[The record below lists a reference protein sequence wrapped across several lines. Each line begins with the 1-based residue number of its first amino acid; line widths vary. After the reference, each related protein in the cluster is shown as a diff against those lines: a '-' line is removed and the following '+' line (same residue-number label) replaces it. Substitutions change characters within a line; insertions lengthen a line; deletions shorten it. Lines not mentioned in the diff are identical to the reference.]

1 MELTRRHT
9 GIRVS
14 PGRRAFV
21 IINTIVLLLVSAIML
36 YPAIYVIAASFS
48 EETAIL
54 RGDVFLIPV
63 RAHVKAYQ
71 KVFVYPMLWQ
81 SYRNTLIYTFL
92 GTAINLVLTVFG
104 AWALSQKKMVGRR
117 FLTLT
122 VFGAWA
128 LSQRKMVGR
137 RFLTLMC
144 TFTMFFGG
152 GMIPTFLVVKELG
165 LLNTIWGILLPSAVS
180 TYNMIL
186 MRTFFR
192 QIPQSLVEAAE
203 LDGCRDFGVLFKIVL
218 PLSLASLMTI
228 GMFYAVG
235 HWNSYFP
242 AVMYLTTNKSLNPL
256 QIILRQ
262 VVLLNEIV
270 ENASSTENVMAEG
283 IKYATIVVA
292 MLPMLCVYPFV
303 QRYFVKGVM
312 VGSVKE

>member
-117 FLTLT
+117 FLTL
-122 VFGAWA
+122 
-128 LSQRKMVGR
+128 
-137 RFLTLMC
+137 MC

-152 GMIPTFLVVKELG
+152 GMIPTFLVVKGLG
-165 LLNTIWGILLPSAVS
+165 LLNTIWAILLPSAVS

-192 QIPQSLVEAAE
+192 QIPESLVEAAE
-203 LDGCRDFGVLFKIVL
+203 LDGCRDFGVLFRIVL

-242 AVMYLTTNKSLNPL
+242 AVMYLTTNKELNPL

-292 MLPMLCVYPFV
+292 MLPMLCIYPFV
-303 QRYFVKGVM
+303 QRYFVNGVM

>member
-1 MELTRRHT
+1 MELTRRQNS
-9 GIRVS
+9 IRVA
-14 PGRRAFV
+14 PGRRAFL
-21 IINTIVLLLVSAIML
+21 IINTIVLLLISAIML
-36 YPAIYVIAASFS
+36 YPALYVIAASFS

-54 RGDVFLIPV
+54 RGDVFLYPV
-63 RAHVKAYQ
+63 QAHLKAYQ
-71 KVFVYPMLWQ
+71 KVFVYPMLWK
-81 SYRNTLIYTFL
+81 SYSNTLLYTVL
-92 GTAINLVLTVFG
+92 GTAINLILTVFG
-104 AWALSQKKMVGRR
+104 AWALSQK
-117 FLTLT
+117 
-122 VFGAWA
+122 
-128 LSQRKMVGR
+128 KMVGR

-152 GMIPTFLVVKELG
+152 GMIPTFLVVKGLG

-192 QIPQSLVEAAE
+192 QIPESLVEAAE
-203 LDGCRDFGVLFKIVL
+203 LDGCKDFGVLFRIVL

-242 AVMYLTTNKSLNPL
+242 AVMYLTTNKELNPL

-292 MLPMLCVYPFV
+292 MLPMLCIYPFV

-312 VGSVKE
+312 IGSVKE

>member
-117 FLTLT
+117 FLTL
-122 VFGAWA
+122 
-128 LSQRKMVGR
+128 
-137 RFLTLMC
+137 MC

-152 GMIPTFLVVKELG
+152 GMIPTFLVVKGLG
-165 LLNTIWGILLPSAVS
+165 LLNTIWAILLPSAVS

-192 QIPQSLVEAAE
+192 QIPESLVEAAE
-203 LDGCRDFGVLFKIVL
+203 LDGCRDFGILFRIVL

-242 AVMYLTTNKSLNPL
+242 AVMYLTTNRELNPL

-292 MLPMLCVYPFV
+292 MLPMLCIYPFV

>member
-1 MELTRRHT
+1 MEITRRHT
-9 GIRVS
+9 GIRIS
-14 PGRRAFV
+14 PSRRAFL
-21 IINTIVLLLVSAIML
+21 IINTIVLILISAVML

-54 RGDVFLIPV
+54 KGDVFLYPV
-63 RAHVKAYQ
+63 RVHVKAYQ
-71 KVFVYPMLWQ
+71 KVFQYPMLWE
-81 SYRNTLIYTFL
+81 SYRNTLVYTTL
-92 GTAINLVLTVFG
+92 GTAIN
-104 AWALSQKKMVGRR
+104 
-117 FLTLT
+117 LTLT

-192 QIPQSLVEAAE
+192 QIPESLVEAAE
-203 LDGCRDFGVLFKIVL
+203 LDGCKDFGVLFRIVL

>member
-9 GIRVS
+9 GIRIS

-21 IINTIVLLLVSAIML
+21 IINTIVLLLISAIML

-117 FLTLT
+117 FLTL
-122 VFGAWA
+122 
-128 LSQRKMVGR
+128 
-137 RFLTLMC
+137 MC

-152 GMIPTFLVVKELG
+152 GMIPTFLVVKGLG
-165 LLNTIWGILLPSAVS
+165 LLNTIWAILLPSAVS

-192 QIPQSLVEAAE
+192 QIPESLVEAAE
-203 LDGCRDFGVLFKIVL
+203 LDGCRDFGVLFRIVL

-242 AVMYLTTNKSLNPL
+242 AVMYLTTNKELNPL

-292 MLPMLCVYPFV
+292 MLPMLCIYPFV

>member
-1 MELTRRHT
+1 MELTRRHS
-9 GIRVS
+9 GIRVA
-14 PGRRAFV
+14 PGRKAFV
-21 IINTIVLLLVSAIML
+21 IINTVVLLLISAIML

-54 RGDVFLIPV
+54 RGDVFLFPV
-63 RAHVKAYQ
+63 RAHLKAYQ
-71 KVFVYPMLWQ
+71 KVFVYPMLWK
-81 SYRNTLIYTFL
+81 SYSNTLLYTVL
-92 GTAINLVLTVFG
+92 GTAINLILTVFG

-117 FLTLT
+117 F
-122 VFGAWA
+122 F
-128 LSQRKMVGR
+128 
-137 RFLTLMC
+137 TLMC

-152 GMIPTFLVVKELG
+152 GMIPTFLVVKGLG
-165 LLNTIWGILLPSAVS
+165 LLNTIWGILLPGAVS

-192 QIPQSLVEAAE
+192 QIPESLVEAAE
-203 LDGCRDFGVLFKIVL
+203 LDGCKDFGVLFRIVL

-242 AVMYLTTNKSLNPL
+242 AVMYLTTNKELNPL

-292 MLPMLCVYPFV
+292 MLPMLCIYPFV

-312 VGSVKE
+312 IGSVKE

>member
-1 MELTRRHT
+1 MEITRRHT
-9 GIRVS
+9 GIRIS
-14 PGRRAFV
+14 PSRRAFL
-21 IINTIVLLLVSAIML
+21 IINTIVLILISAVML

-54 RGDVFLIPV
+54 KGDVFLYPV
-63 RAHVKAYQ
+63 RVHVKAYQ
-71 KVFVYPMLWQ
+71 KVFQYPMLWE
-81 SYRNTLIYTFL
+81 SYRNTLVYTIV
-92 GTAINLVLTVFG
+92 GTGIN
-104 AWALSQKKMVGRR
+104 
-117 FLTLT
+117 LTLT

-137 RFLTLMC
+137 RFFTLMC

-203 LDGCRDFGVLFKIVL
+203 LDGCRDFGVLFRIVL

>member
-21 IINTIVLLLVSAIML
+21 IINTIVLLLIGVIML

-54 RGDVFLIPV
+54 RGDVFLYPV
-63 RAHVKAYQ
+63 GAHVKAYQ

-81 SYRNTLIYTFL
+81 SYRNTLIYTVL

-117 FLTLT
+117 FLTL
-122 VFGAWA
+122 
-128 LSQRKMVGR
+128 
-137 RFLTLMC
+137 MC

-152 GMIPTFLVVKELG
+152 GMIPTFLVVKGLG
-165 LLNTIWGILLPSAVS
+165 LLNTMWAILLPSAVS

-192 QIPQSLVEAAE
+192 QIPESLVEAAE
-203 LDGCRDFGVLFKIVL
+203 LDGCRDFGVLFRIVL

-242 AVMYLTTNKSLNPL
+242 AVMYLTTNRELNPL

-270 ENASSTENVMAEG
+270 ENSTSTENVMAEG

-292 MLPMLCVYPFV
+292 MIPMLCIYPFV

>member
-1 MELTRRHT
+1 MELTRRQT

-21 IINTIVLLLVSAIML
+21 IINTIVLLLIGAIML

-54 RGDVFLIPV
+54 RGDVFLYPV

-117 FLTLT
+117 FLTL
-122 VFGAWA
+122 
-128 LSQRKMVGR
+128 
-137 RFLTLMC
+137 MC

-152 GMIPTFLVVKELG
+152 GMIPTFLVVKGLG
-165 LLNTIWGILLPSAVS
+165 LLNTMWAILLPSAVS

-192 QIPQSLVEAAE
+192 QIPESLVEAAE
-203 LDGCRDFGVLFKIVL
+203 LDGCRDFGVLFRIVL

-242 AVMYLTTNKSLNPL
+242 AVMYLTTNRELNPL

-292 MLPMLCVYPFV
+292 MLPMLCIYPFV

>member
-117 FLTLT
+117 FLTL
-122 VFGAWA
+122 
-128 LSQRKMVGR
+128 
-137 RFLTLMC
+137 MC

-152 GMIPTFLVVKELG
+152 GMIPTFLVVKGLG
-165 LLNTIWGILLPSAVS
+165 LLNTIWAILLPSAVS

-192 QIPQSLVEAAE
+192 QIPESLVEAAE
-203 LDGCRDFGVLFKIVL
+203 LDGCRDFGVLFRIVL

-242 AVMYLTTNKSLNPL
+242 AVMYLTTNKELNPL

-292 MLPMLCVYPFV
+292 MLPMLCIYPFV

>member
-21 IINTIVLLLVSAIML
+21 IINTIVLLLISAIML

-92 GTAINLVLTVFG
+92 GTAINLGLTVFG
-104 AWALSQKKMVGRR
+104 AWALSQK
-117 FLTLT
+117 
-122 VFGAWA
+122 
-128 LSQRKMVGR
+128 KMVGR

-152 GMIPTFLVVKELG
+152 GMIPTFLVVKGLG
-165 LLNTIWGILLPSAVS
+165 LLNTIWAILLPSAVS

-192 QIPQSLVEAAE
+192 QIPESLVEAAE
-203 LDGCRDFGVLFKIVL
+203 LDGCRDFGVLFRIVL

-242 AVMYLTTNKSLNPL
+242 AVMYLTTNKELNPL

-292 MLPMLCVYPFV
+292 MLPMLCIYPFV

>member
-1 MELTRRHT
+1 MELTRKHSG

-14 PGRRAFV
+14 ASRRAFLAF
-21 IINTIVLLLVSAIML
+21 NTVFLLLICFVML
-36 YPAIYVIAASFS
+36 YPVLYVIAASFS

-54 RGDVFLIPV
+54 KGDIFLLPV
-63 RAHVKAYQ
+63 RTHVKAYQ
-71 KVFVYPMLWQ
+71 KVFQYPLLWQ
-81 SYRNTLIYTFL
+81 SYGNTLLYTFV
-92 GTAINLVLTVFG
+92 GTAVNLLLTVFG
-104 AWALSQKKMVGRR
+104 AWALCQKK
-117 FLTLT
+117 L
-122 VFGAWA
+122 
-128 LSQRKMVGR
+128 VGR

-152 GMIPTFLVVKELG
+152 GMIPTFLVVKELK
-165 LLNTIWGILLPSAVS
+165 LLNTIWAMVLPGAVS

-192 QIPQSLVEAAE
+192 QIPESLVEAAE

-228 GMFYAVG
+228 GMFYAVS
-235 HWNSYFP
+235 HWNSYFS
-242 AVMYLTTNKSLNPL
+242 AVLYLSKPELYPL

-262 VVLLNEIV
+262 VVLMNEIV

-312 VGSVKE
+312 IGSVKE

>member
-1 MELTRRHT
+1 MELTRRHS
-9 GIRVS
+9 GIRVA
-14 PGRRAFV
+14 PGRKAFV
-21 IINTIVLLLVSAIML
+21 IINTVVLLLISAIML

-54 RGDVFLIPV
+54 RGDVFLYPV
-63 RAHVKAYQ
+63 RAHLKAYQ
-71 KVFVYPMLWQ
+71 KVFVYPMLWK
-81 SYRNTLIYTFL
+81 SYSNTLLYTVL
-92 GTAINLVLTVFG
+92 GTAINLILTVFG

-117 FLTLT
+117 F
-122 VFGAWA
+122 F
-128 LSQRKMVGR
+128 
-137 RFLTLMC
+137 TLMC

-152 GMIPTFLVVKELG
+152 GMIPTFLVVKGLG
-165 LLNTIWGILLPSAVS
+165 LLNTIWGILLPGAVS

-192 QIPQSLVEAAE
+192 QIPESLVEAAE
-203 LDGCRDFGVLFKIVL
+203 LDGCKDFGVLFRIVL

-242 AVMYLTTNKSLNPL
+242 AVMYLTTNTELNPL

-270 ENASSTENVMAEG
+270 ENASSTENAADAVHLSLCTEVFCEG
-283 IKYATIVVA
+283 
-292 MLPMLCVYPFV
+292 
-303 QRYFVKGVM
+303 RYDRLREGV
-312 VGSVKE
+312 S

>member
-21 IINTIVLLLVSAIML
+21 IINTIVLLLISAIML

-48 EETAIL
+48 EETSIL

-117 FLTLT
+117 FLTL
-122 VFGAWA
+122 
-128 LSQRKMVGR
+128 
-137 RFLTLMC
+137 MC

-152 GMIPTFLVVKELG
+152 GMIPTFLVVKGLG
-165 LLNTIWGILLPSAVS
+165 LLNTIWAILLPSAVS

-192 QIPQSLVEAAE
+192 QIPESLVEAAE
-203 LDGCRDFGVLFKIVL
+203 LDGCRDFGVLFRIVL

-242 AVMYLTTNKSLNPL
+242 AVMYLTTNKELNPL

-292 MLPMLCVYPFV
+292 MLPMLCIYPFV

>member
-1 MELTRRHT
+1 MARIKQKMGDRMFDVVNYTLLTLFLLAAAYPLYFMLIASISDPGLVLSGGVTFWPRGLNLNAYNRVFKYELV
-9 GIRVS
+9 GS
-14 PGRRAFV
+14 GYL
-21 IINTIVLLLVSAIML
+21 NS
-36 YPAIYVIAASFS
+36 IY
-48 EETAIL
+48 
-54 RGDVFLIPV
+54 
-63 RAHVKAYQ
+63 
-71 KVFVYPMLWQ
+71 
-81 SYRNTLIYTFL
+81 YTVV
-92 GTAINLVLTVFG
+92 GTAINLT
-104 AWALSQKKMVGRR
+104 
-117 FLTLT
+117 LTLT
-122 VFGAWA
+122 AGFVI
-128 LSQRKMVGR
+128 SRKDLLGR
-137 RFLTLMC
+137 RVIMMFFTI
-144 TFTMFFGG
+144 TMFFGG

>member
-1 MELTRRHT
+1 MEMTRRHSS
-9 GIRVS
+9 IRVS
-14 PGRRAFV
+14 PGRKAFL
-21 IINTIVLLLVSAIML
+21 IINTIVLILISAIML
-36 YPAIYVIAASFS
+36 YPAVYVIAASFS

-54 RGDVFLIPV
+54 RGDVFLYPV
-63 RAHVKAYQ
+63 QAHLKAYQ
-71 KVFVYPMLWQ
+71 KVFVYPMLWR
-81 SYRNTLIYTFL
+81 SYSNTILYTVL
-92 GTAINLVLTVFG
+92 GTAMNLILTVFG

-117 FLTLT
+117 F
-122 VFGAWA
+122 F
-128 LSQRKMVGR
+128 
-137 RFLTLMC
+137 TLMC

-152 GMIPTFLVVKELG
+152 GMIPTFLVVKGLG
-165 LLNTIWGILLPSAVS
+165 LLNTIWGILLPGAVS

-192 QIPQSLVEAAE
+192 QIPESLVEAAE
-203 LDGCRDFGVLFKIVL
+203 LDGCKDFGVLFRIVL

-242 AVMYLTTNKSLNPL
+242 AVMYLTTNKDLNPL

-292 MLPMLCVYPFV
+292 MLPMLCIYPFV

-312 VGSVKE
+312 IGSVKE

>member
-21 IINTIVLLLVSAIML
+21 IINTIVLLLISAIML

-117 FLTLT
+117 FLTL
-122 VFGAWA
+122 
-128 LSQRKMVGR
+128 
-137 RFLTLMC
+137 MC

-152 GMIPTFLVVKELG
+152 GMIPTFLVVKGLG
-165 LLNTIWGILLPSAVS
+165 LLNTIWAILLPSAVS

-192 QIPQSLVEAAE
+192 QIPESLVEAAE
-203 LDGCRDFGVLFKIVL
+203 LDGCRDFGVLFRIVL

-235 HWNSYFP
+235 HWNIYFP
-242 AVMYLTTNKSLNPL
+242 AVMYLTTNKELNPL

-292 MLPMLCVYPFV
+292 MLPMLCIYPFV

>member
-1 MELTRRHT
+1 MEITGRHT
-9 GIRVS
+9 GIRVPVS
-14 PGRRAFV
+14 RRVFQV
-21 IINTIVLLLVSAIML
+21 FNTVFLLLICFAML
-36 YPAIYVIAASFS
+36 YPVLYVIAASFS

-54 RGDVFLIPV
+54 KGDVFILPV
-63 RAHVKAYQ
+63 KAHVKAYE
-71 KVFVYPMLWQ
+71 KVFKYPLLWQ
-81 SYRNTLIYTFL
+81 SYGNTLLYTFA
-92 GTAINLVLTVFG
+92 GTAINLL
-104 AWALSQKKMVGRR
+104 
-117 FLTLT
+117 LT

-128 LSQRKMVGR
+128 LSQRKLVGR

-144 TFTMFFGG
+144 TFTMFFSG
-152 GMIPTFLVVKELG
+152 GMIPTFLVVKELKM
-165 LLNTIWGILLPSAVS
+165 LNTIWAMVLPGAVS

-192 QIPQSLVEAAE
+192 QIPESLVEAAE
-203 LDGCRDFGVLFKIVL
+203 LDGCKDFGVLFKIVL

-235 HWNSYFP
+235 HWNSYFS
-242 AVMYLTTNKSLNPL
+242 AVLYLSKPEMYPL

-262 VVLLNEIV
+262 VVLMNEIV

-292 MLPMLCVYPFV
+292 MLPILCVYPFV

-312 VGSVKE
+312 IGSVKE

>member
-1 MELTRRHT
+1 MELTRRHS
-9 GIRVS
+9 GIRVA
-14 PGRRAFV
+14 PGRKAFV
-21 IINTIVLLLVSAIML
+21 IINTVVLLLISAIML

-54 RGDVFLIPV
+54 RGDVFLYPV
-63 RAHVKAYQ
+63 RAHLKAYQ
-71 KVFVYPMLWQ
+71 KVFVYPMLWK
-81 SYRNTLIYTFL
+81 SYSNTLLYTVL
-92 GTAINLVLTVFG
+92 GTAINLILTVFG

-117 FLTLT
+117 F
-122 VFGAWA
+122 F
-128 LSQRKMVGR
+128 
-137 RFLTLMC
+137 TLMC

-152 GMIPTFLVVKELG
+152 GMIPTFLVVKGLG
-165 LLNTIWGILLPSAVS
+165 LLNTIWGILLPGAVS

-192 QIPQSLVEAAE
+192 QIPESLVEAAE
-203 LDGCRDFGVLFKIVL
+203 LDGCKDFGVLFKIVL

-235 HWNSYFP
+235 HWNSYFS
-242 AVMYLTTNKSLNPL
+242 AVLYLSKPEMYPL

-262 VVLLNEIV
+262 VVLMNEIV

-292 MLPMLCVYPFV
+292 MLPILCIYPFV

-312 VGSVKE
+312 IGSVKE